1 LGDLLVNAQVI
12 DLFVLSEQEA
22 QSVAGEVR
30 AIEARWLKRGD
41 GFATIGV
48 ATYLDVM
55 CSDDA
60 QGRYYARIAEN
71 NRLIQAHFGWLIER
85 VRTTIETHFDL
96 PTVIDER
103 VALPGFHIF
112 HGCGITLFDHDSQH
126 FDLQFRSLRWP
137 FDATPSPVVS
147 FTLTIELPAAGGGL
161 DYWNF
166 VEDDLVRM
174 QQLGRKPDMAL
185 IGRTKPYMRHPYRV
199 GYMAVQV
206 APVMHRIAAIPSTTA
221 GDHRITLQGHTIH
234 NGGELV
240 LYW

>member
-1 LGDLLVNAQVI
+1 MGDLLVSAQVI
-12 DLFVLSEQEA
+12 DLFALSEEEA
-22 QSVAGEVR
+22 RAVANAVR
-30 AIEARWLKRGD
+30 AIEDRWLRRGA

-60 QGRYYARIAEN
+60 ERHYYARIAES
-71 NRLIQAHFGWLIER
+71 NRLIQEHFGWLIER
-85 VRTTIETHFDL
+85 VRATIETHFER

-112 HGCGITLFDHDSQH
+112 HGCGITLVDHDSQH

-137 FDATPSPVVS
+137 FAATPSEVVS
-147 FTLTIELPAAGGGL
+147 FTLAIELPAAGGGL

-166 VEDDLVRM
+166 TEDDLARVQR
-174 QQLGRKPDMAL
+174 LGRSTDMAL
-185 IGRTKPYMRHPYRV
+185 IGRTKPHMRHPYRI
-199 GYMAVQV
+199 GYMTVQV
-206 APVMHRIAAIPSTTA
+206 APVMHRIAAIPSTSP
-221 GDHRITLQGHTIH
+221 GDHRITLQGHSMRR
-234 NGGELV
+234 GEELV